1 MNLNL
6 LIVLEGIVEV
16 CQNTSS
22 DAGACRSTT
31 VGDNDQKKKGKEIEP
46 LASTSVSEQD
56 FHS

>member
-1 MNLNL
+1 MNFNL
-6 LIVLEGIVEV
+6 LIVLEGMVEV

-22 DAGACRSTT
+22 DAGAYRSTT
-31 VGDNDQKKKGKEIEP
+31 VGENDQKKGKKIEP

>member
-1 MNLNL
+1 MNFNL
-6 LIVLEGIVEV
+6 LIILEGMVEV

-31 VGDNDQKKKGKEIEP
+31 VGENDQKKGKKIEP